1 MSGIWDSWVW
11 RESWTAI
18 GPTLTSLAEEVATV
32 HGDDRDAL
40 ENADVLL
47 EALATAFSSAA
58 VMFSSRAEK

>member
-1 MSGIWDSWVW
+1 MW
-11 RESWTAI
+11 RESWTTI
-18 GPTLTSLAEEVATV
+18 GPTLTSLVEEVATV
-32 HGDDRDAL
+32 HVGDAL